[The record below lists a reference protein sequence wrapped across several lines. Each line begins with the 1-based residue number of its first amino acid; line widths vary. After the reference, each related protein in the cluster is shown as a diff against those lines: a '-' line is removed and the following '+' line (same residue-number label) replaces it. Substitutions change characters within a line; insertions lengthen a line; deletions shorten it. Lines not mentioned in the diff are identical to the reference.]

1 MKNGRAATRRAGPS
15 RGGRFSAGLAPPAH
29 AYTAR
34 GVKPSPRAAP
44 REFEPV
50 PRIARR
56 MTSVPPAGLAAV
68 FAVML
73 AASAGGA
80 EALSAAHSGIRAAD
94 AGRHIGVLADDSFEG
109 REAGSR
115 GGRAAAAYVVEQLQK
130 LDVEPAGD
138 AGTWYQ
144 PFKALRNILALLPGS
159 DPAVAR
165 EIVVVGA
172 HYDHVGYGTARNS
185 YGPFGF
191 VHNGADDNASG
202 VAGLL
207 EVTEALARLSPR
219 PRRPIL
225 VAFWDGEEQGLLGS
239 RHFLR
244 VRPRAAADAK
254 IAFSVNL
261 DMIGRLRGRRVEVY
275 GTRTAHGL
283 RSAVTRANS
292 DPANAAG
299 LALAF
304 PWKIEEDSDH
314 YPFIA
319 AGIPTVMFHTG
330 LHDQY
335 HRPSDDIDLVNVEG
349 IEPVARLVFGFVRAL
364 ADAEAPAPAF
374 RAEARGES
382 DATQR
387 ALEAPAPLVPGTPRG
402 RWGIGSR
409 PDPGEPTAPLVVR
422 VTPESPAA
430 VAGLLVGDRIVAV
443 DGTAVE
449 SHDAMIARMRGAVGQ
464 VALDVDR
471 AGVITRLELREG
483 AAEDAGM

>member
-1 MKNGRAATRRAGPS
+1 MS
-15 RGGRFSAGLAPPAH
+15 R
-29 AYTAR
+29 TAR
-34 GVKPSPRAAP
+34 RTMS
-44 REFEPV
+44 V
-50 PRIARR
+50 PLAWFAVGILA
-56 MTSVPPAGLAAV
+56 MHSATSVP
-68 FAVML
+68 
-73 AASAGGA
+73 GA
-80 EALSAAHSGIRAAD
+80 EVRSEAHAGIRAAD
-94 AGRHIGVLADDSFEG
+94 AGRHIEVLADDSFEG

-130 LDVEPAGD
+130 HDLQPAGD

-159 DPAVAR
+159 DPTLAR

-207 EVTEALARLSPR
+207 EVTEALARLTPR

-244 VRPRAAADAK
+244 VRPRAVADAR

-275 GTRTAHGL
+275 GSRTAQGL
-283 RSAVTRANS
+283 RSAVTRVNS
-292 DPANAAG
+292 DPATAAG

-314 YPFIA
+314 YPFIK

-335 HRPSDDIDLVNVEG
+335 HRPSDDVDLVNVEG
-349 IEPVARLVFGFVRAL
+349 IEPVARLAFGFIRTL
-364 ADAEAPAPAF
+364 ADAEAPSPAF
-374 RAEARGES
+374 RAEALGES

-387 ALEAPAPLVPGTPRG
+387 ALESPAPLAPGTPRG

-409 PDPGEPTAPLVVR
+409 PDPGEPTAPVVVR

-443 DGTAVE
+443 DGTAVA
-449 SHDAMIARMRGAVGQ
+449 SHDAMIARMRAAVGQ
-464 VALDVDR
+464 VTLEVDR
-471 AGVITRLELREG
+471 AGVITRLELSERVAG
-483 AAEDAGM
+483 DADR